1 MAEALISKFTPEK
14 PAVSVPGLL
23 EIKERL
29 AGLRPSP
36 ILREKSRL
44 LDRIIQQCLGLKVET
59 TMPRAEVVPG
69 EALSLHYDAS
79 VTSDSVPVRWVAVRY
94 PSLGSETAIG
104 LDLVPGK
111 PATRDAA
118 QALPAG
124 TPLTQPYWLRREPR
138 QGIFT
143 VSDPELIGRPEN
155 PPAMPLEQVFQ
166 VGGQT
171 VVLPDEP
178 VQMTGRSGAESARRL
193 EVISPVWLKFTSEVG
208 LFAPKAAREVTV
220 ELTATRPSLKGELR
234 LRVPEGWE
242 VSPASRPF
250 QLPSSGA
257 RVQVAFTITAPSQ
270 ATTAAVT
277 AQAQVGDKTYDN
289 DQVRLSYPHIPS
301 QLLQPR
307 ARMRAVCLELA
318 VRGQRVGY
326 LLVGAV
332 HECATGS

>member
-1 MAEALISKFTPEK
+1 
-14 PAVSVPGLL
+14 
-23 EIKERL
+23 
-29 AGLRPSP
+29 
-36 ILREKSRL
+36 
-44 LDRIIQQCLGLKVET
+44 
-59 TMPRAEVVPG
+59 
-69 EALSLHYDAS
+69 
-79 VTSDSVPVRWVAVRY
+79 
-94 PSLGSETAIG
+94 
-104 LDLVPGK
+104 
-111 PATRDAA
+111 
-118 QALPAG
+118 
-124 TPLTQPYWLRREPR
+124 
-138 QGIFT
+138 
-143 VSDPELIGRPEN
+143 
-155 PPAMPLEQVFQ
+155 MPLEQVFQ

-178 VQMTGRSGAESARRL
+178 VQMTGESGAESARRL

-301 QLLQPR
+301 QLLHPR

-326 LLVGAV
+326 LPGAGDSIAQALKAMGYSV
-332 HECATGS
+332 TTLTGADLTVERLKTFDAVVTGVRAFNVRDDLAAHIPALCSHMSRAAGPWSSNTIGPTA